1 MAQQAARSRSER
13 LIDEFVESLSEME
26 GLDKDVVTL
35 IQELHQ
41 RGRFDSKNLLREL
54 ASQREEWE
62 HAETSQTP

>member
-13 LIDEFVESLSEME
+13 LIDEFVESLSEVE

>member
-13 LIDEFVESLSEME
+13 LIDEFVESLSEVE

-35 IQELHQ
+35 IQKLHQ
-41 RGRFDSKNLLREL
+41 HGRFDSKNLLQEL